1 MLKQKIKKYA
11 GRRPLL
17 SYLLI
22 ASVLIMSGVS
32 GSLVL
37 ADQFDQQIRNLQQ
50 QNTSN
55 QKKVDELQM
64 QAESLQDAISDL
76 QSQITDLQ
84 NQIAANQAKSDN
96 LQKQIAAA
104 EEELAKQ
111 KKVLGENIKVMYL
124 ESQISTIEMLATSR
138 NLSDFV
144 DKEQYRAAVRDK
156 IKNTLDKITVLKAQ
170 LKTQKEQVERLIKEQ
185 QDLQSQIGAQKAEQ
199 SRLLNLNQVEQ
210 DAFNRQ
216 IKDNKSRIAEL
227 RRQQILENIKL
238 FGGSQPG
245 IPGGGGYPWGNAYCL
260 WTGKVGGSC
269 YNYDWV
275 FNSEPW
281 DPWGYGYRNCTSW
294 VAYKLALDGKSGFTY
309 LGDAANWPSG
319 AQARGIPV
327 SYGGGARAG
336 DVAVNPNGYYGHT
349 MYVEAVTGD
358 GKVVVSDYNRLGDG
372 LYRGPDGG
380 NANVLSQSG
389 LVFVHF

>member
-1 MLKQKIKKYA
+1 MKPLMLKQKVKKYA

-37 ADQFDQQIRNLQQ
+37 ADQFDQQIRDLQQ
-50 QNTSN
+50 QNAAN
-55 QKKVDELQM
+55 QKIADEL
-64 QAESLQDAISDL
+64 ADRASDYQDAVYKLEVQIAGL
-76 QSQITDLQ
+76 QRE
-84 NQIAANQAKSDN
+84 IAANQAKSDN

-111 KKVLGENIKVMYL
+111 KKILGENIKTMYL

-275 FNSEPW
+275 FNSDPW

-309 LGDAANWPSG
+309 LGDAANC
-319 AQARGIPV
+319 
-327 SYGGGARAG
+327 
-336 DVAVNPNGYYGHT
+336 
-349 MYVEAVTGD
+349 
-358 GKVVVSDYNRLGDG
+358 
-372 LYRGPDGG
+372 
-380 NANVLSQSG
+380 
-389 LVFVHF
+389 

>member
-1 MLKQKIKKYA
+1 MKLLMLKQKIKKYA

-260 WTGKVGGSC
+260 WTGKVGGS
-269 YNYDWV
+269 
-275 FNSEPW
+275 
-281 DPWGYGYRNCTSW
+281 
-294 VAYKLALDGKSGFTY
+294 
-309 LGDAANWPSG
+309 
-319 AQARGIPV
+319 
-327 SYGGGARAG
+327 
-336 DVAVNPNGYYGHT
+336 
-349 MYVEAVTGD
+349 
-358 GKVVVSDYNRLGDG
+358 
-372 LYRGPDGG
+372 
-380 NANVLSQSG
+380 
-389 LVFVHF
+389 